1 MKEVREW
8 MRQREREKET
18 RGKEWVGKAWRCH
31 GNWELSADSM
41 FFHSFPTHLPPP
53 DSLPLPVHSSF
64 HRLTPSSS
72 SPSSLYFLFSLC
84 HDHTPFTFLTHT
96 SPPHPPRLLSLSTS
110 TTPWFHPSSPSPPSL
125 ASFPPTRSPL
135 LLSIPKRGDRRGE
148 TSLDS

>member
-53 DSLPLPVHSSF
+53 DSLPFPSQSIPLSIASPRTSPLLPPF
-64 HRLTPSSS
+64 IFF
-72 SPSSLYFLFSLC
+72 SPSVTTTPLSPFSP
-84 HDHTPFTFLTHT
+84 T
-96 SPPHPPRLLSLSTS
+96 PPRLLSLSLSTS
-110 TTPWFHPSSPSPPSL
+110 TTPWFRLSSPSPPSL
-125 ASFPPTRSPL
+125 ASFPLARSPL
-135 LLSIPKRGDRRGE
+135 LLSVQI
-148 TSLDS
+148 